1 MITSPANAH
10 VKLIRLLATNRKE
23 RARERLFVL
32 EGVRLISDAR
42 AAQATLPLLLYEPEQ
57 LASTPAGATL
67 LAQIAD
73 LPQSYPATARVL
85 AAATATVTPQGVV
98 ALAQMP
104 QWDIAQLGQR
114 AASAGPVLV
123 LDTLQ
128 DPGNAG
134 TLLRSAVAAGVRA
147 VLSTIGTVDLYSP
160 KVVRAGMSAHFA
172 LPLLPDL
179 TWAAIHVT
187 LHTLLGPAP
196 LIYAAD
202 MHGDLPY
209 YAADWL
215 QPAALIIGNEA
226 HGISAAARAAASQLL
241 SIPMCASTESLNAA
255 IAGSVILF
263 EALRQRRVA

>member
-1 MITSPANAH
+1 MITSPANPH
-10 VKLIRLLATNRKE
+10 VKIIRSLATHRKE
-23 RARERLFVL
+23 RSRERLFVL

-42 AAQATLPLLLYEPEQ
+42 AAHATLPLLLYDPEQ
-57 LASTPAGATL
+57 LASTPAGSAL

-73 LPQSYPATARVL
+73 LPQSYPATSRVI
-85 AAATATVTPQGVV
+85 AAATDTMTPQGVV

-104 QWDIAQLGQR
+104 NWD
-114 AASAGPVLV
+114 AATLPAPAHPAAPVLV

-134 TLLRSAVAAGVRA
+134 TLLRSAVAAGVQA
-147 VLSTIGTVDLYSP
+147 VLTTTGTVDLYSP
-160 KVVRAGMSAHFA
+160 KVVRAGMSAHFV

-179 TWAAIHVT
+179 TWDAIHTT
-187 LHTLLGPAP
+187 LHTLLGPTP
-196 LIYAAD
+196 QIYAAD
-202 MHGDLPY
+202 MHGDVPY

-226 HGISAAARAAASQLL
+226 HGISAAARAAATQLL

-263 EALRQRRVA
+263 EALRQRSKA